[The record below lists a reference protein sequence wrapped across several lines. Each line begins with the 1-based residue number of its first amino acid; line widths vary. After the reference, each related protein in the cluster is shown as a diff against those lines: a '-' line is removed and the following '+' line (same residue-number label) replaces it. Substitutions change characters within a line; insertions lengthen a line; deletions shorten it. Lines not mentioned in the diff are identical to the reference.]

1 MVLVITEEQLQTY
14 EFIPELQT
22 EVDNLIF
29 NSDEIGAYK
38 LLRQLEPLLRKVTL
52 NSDLKQ
58 QYDDL
63 EIKLSFLTLS
73 HLTTNEIVELFKN
86 HFIQG
91 LAIEDIDILEQLK
104 RFLILYDPWT
114 RDEPRKLILEAI
126 KQNNEI
132 LVVSSEKKELTVMG
146 CLNDYNQILGT
157 GRVNKVKQAEYFAEK
172 FVGLEETK
180 KELIKK
186 IFGIYEYLKLTS
198 KMPEAFEE
206 DLIFMTDE
214 GEIQIL
220 KDGRLMPAP
229 TVKIEKTERGVLEE
243 TLEKENDEIEKLKK
257 QQVMAPPININQ
269 AVDTAITKVGLTF
282 PDEILEKRFKN
293 VVFSYLREVRGEI
306 ETRIVLKRPQ
316 KIGGVEL
323 DETTV
328 DKVMD
333 ILKQEKPMIKI
344 EPMGNLP
351 QIELAEGLKQP
362 EETIQKFTRMEKSA
376 EKTVPEI
383 KPVSSLPKME
393 EEKFLPQPEETKEKL
408 LKEKFEQEPLAA
420 PIIKKPQPMTQTYAD
435 KNTDL
440 RGQGEAQPVIPE
452 IKLAKEEPKLA
463 MPEIKPVLPPV
474 LEKKIEEPSFIKAAE
489 DKKTAPNLFTAVV
502 EKPKT
507 DLPVEILKKEEIS
520 GPEEITGVLKELDQL
535 PAEDLPF
542 VLDEDAEDK
551 FKLPVKELP
560 KEELKPTETQTY
572 ADRDTDLRGQEETRI
587 YLDKKTPPILEKK
600 IEEIKKEIKPQP
612 QAEIFIHRPPRE
624 PAMSKME
631 EIKVTPRVSGPI
643 EELQGVTL
651 QDFRRWGSSEQAVQK
666 IKEKIDLL
674 GEESLVKKSE
684 GIKAWKESE
693 INKLYL
699 DIGTE
704 SIDKGI
710 SVSEVIILRQKENRK
725 TLNEEEFDKVVE
737 LNQNL
742 RF

>member
-1 MVLVITEEQLQTY
+1 MINQDQINSEQLNNP
-14 EFIPELQT
+14 EFKEELQK
-22 EVDNLIF
+22 EVQEIIFYLENKKAKQLAGALEKALSRSQLDPDLNEEYKDLISGLKCVAMQRLNVQEIADFLQYNLAAALKI
-29 NSDEIGAYK
+29 
-38 LLRQLEPLLRKVTL
+38 
-52 NSDLKQ
+52 SDLPV
-58 QYDDL
+58 
-63 EIKLSFLTLS
+63 LS
-73 HLTTNEIVELFKN
+73 
-86 HFIQG
+86 
-91 LAIEDIDILEQLK
+91 QLK
-104 RFLILYDPWT
+104 SSLISFNPWG
-114 RDEPRKLILEAI
+114 RDSI
-126 KQNNEI
+126 
-132 LVVSSEKKELTVMG
+132 KKELMNALNSNNQILFPEEMEEKNRKTIANY
-146 CLNDYNQILGT
+146 LNDYHQILGAEEIS
-157 GRVNKVKQAEYFAEK
+157 NIKQAEYFMKHLSGLSPQNRAVLEK
-172 FVGLEETK
+172 L
-180 KELIKK
+180 
-186 IFGIYEYLKLTS
+186 FGIYEYFKIDSKSPQAFADDLTFVTDKGTLQIIQNNRLVDIMPRKINKTANSSSEEISPLKS
-198 KMPEAFEE
+198 F
-206 DLIFMTDE
+206 D
-214 GEIQIL
+214 
-220 KDGRLMPAP
+220 
-229 TVKIEKTERGVLEE
+229 
-243 TLEKENDEIEKLKK
+243 DEIEKLKK

-333 ILKQEKPMIKI
+333 ILKQEKPMIKV
-344 EPMGNLP
+344 EPMGNIP

-362 EETIQKFTRMEKSA
+362 EETIQKFTRMEKPA

-408 LKEKFEQEPLAA
+408 LKEKFEQETLKTPVLEQPA

-440 RGQGEAQPVIPE
+440 RGQGDIQIKENQPVI
-452 IKLAKEEPKLA
+452 
-463 MPEIKPVLPPV
+463 PEIKPVLPPV
-474 LEKKIEEPSFIKAAE
+474 FEKKIEEPSFIKAAE

-535 PAEDLPF
+535 PAEDSLF

-551 FKLPVKELP
+551 FKLPIKELP
-560 KEELKPTETQTY
+560 KEEPKPIIKE
-572 ADRDTDLRGQEETRI
+572 
-587 YLDKKTPPILEKK
+587 PK